1 MAIYNEI
8 RGYIGTSGSG
18 KSYTMVA
25 HLLEKMRDDPSGR
38 IVLIDHKRGARG
50 FGEYADLPLHYVI
63 CDQDILALL
72 HPPLWEEILQRYP
85 RLRIQPLGLT
95 YDEMI
100 LMSSQIAGAIS
111 RIGNTTFIIEEAYI
125 YLPLTQKNEEIQ
137 RLATGGRT
145 SKINLWFVIQRPAMF
160 DTTVFS
166 QLHSA
171 YIFRLSDVNDL
182 KRISSICQGV
192 SPSEISGLQRTEY
205 IFFDLVRGTHEKRF
219 QKKIPEFIHYG

>member
-25 HLLEKMRDDPSGR
+25 HLLQKMRDDPSGR
-38 IVLIDHKRGARG
+38 IVLIDHKRGSQG
-50 FGEYADLPLHYVI
+50 FGEYADLPLYYMI
-63 CDQDILALL
+63 CDQNVLALL
-72 HPPLWEEILQRYP
+72 HVPLWKEILQRYP

-100 LMSSQIAGAIS
+100 HMSGEIAAAIS
-111 RIGNTTFIIEEAYI
+111 RVGNTTFVIEEAYI
-125 YLPLTQKNEEIQ
+125 YLPISQKNEEIQ

-171 YIFRLSDVNDL
+171 FVFRLSDINDL
-182 KRISSICQGV
+182 KRISSISQGV
-192 SPSEISGLQRTEY
+192 SPSEISSLQRTQY
-205 IFFDLVRGTHEKRF
+205 IFFDLVRGTHERRT
-219 QKKIPEFIHYG
+219 QKEIPGFVHYG